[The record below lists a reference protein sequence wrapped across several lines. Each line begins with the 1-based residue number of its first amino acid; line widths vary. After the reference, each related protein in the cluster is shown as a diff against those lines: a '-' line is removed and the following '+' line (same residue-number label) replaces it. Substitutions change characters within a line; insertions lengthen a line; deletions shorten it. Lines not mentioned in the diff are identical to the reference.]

1 MEILKMGTPEALSQ
15 ITELKILEEQ
25 LEKEKKHSLRCS
37 LVTLFIAAVIGMSVG
52 VGVSLLLLILLLKQ
66 IEVIYILLVIIA
78 LPSFVTILVYKEYQI
93 REQKIVYKIEEA
105 KALSALKRKLIED
118 IITRDIK
125 IKEKVITLEIE
136 TAEKE
141 KYKIKIKDKLE
152 RLKWLLS
159 LNKTSNGE
167 EDKNDTTEKF
177 IKEIE
182 KLEELFKTF

>member
-1 MEILKMGTPEALSQ
+1 MENLKMGTPEVLSQ
-15 ITELKILEEQ
+15 ITELKIPEEQ
-25 LEKEKKHSLRCS
+25 LEKDKKHSLRCS
-37 LVTLFIAAVIGMSVG
+37 LVSLFIAAVIGMSVG
-52 VGVSLLLLILLLKQ
+52 VGVSLLLLKQ
-66 IEVIYILLVIIA
+66 IEITYILLVIIA
-78 LPSFVTILVYKEYQI
+78 LPSFATILAYKEYQI

-152 RLKWLLS
+152 QLKWLLS

>member
-1 MEILKMGTPEALSQ
+1 MENLKMGTPEALSQ
-15 ITELKILEEQ
+15 ITELKIPEVQ
-25 LEKEKKHSLRCS
+25 LEKDKKHSLRCS
-37 LVTLFIAAVIGMSVG
+37 LVTLFIVVVIGMSIG
-52 VGVSLLLLILLLKQ
+52 VVIPLLLSKQ
-66 IEVIYILLVIIA
+66 IEIIHILLFIIA
-78 LPSFVTILVYKEYQI
+78 LLPFAMILAYKEYQI
-93 REQKIVYKIEEA
+93 REQKIVYKIEES
-105 KALSALKRKLIED
+105 KALSDLKRKLIED

-125 IKEKVITLEIE
+125 IKEKVITLDIE

-141 KYKIKIKDKLE
+141 KSKIKIKDKLE

-167 EDKNDTTEKF
+167 EDKNDTIEKF

>member
-1 MEILKMGTPEALSQ
+1 MILA
-15 ITELKILEEQ
+15 
-25 LEKEKKHSLRCS
+25 
-37 LVTLFIAAVIGMSVG
+37 
-52 VGVSLLLLILLLKQ
+52 
-66 IEVIYILLVIIA
+66 
-78 LPSFVTILVYKEYQI
+78 YKEYQI
-93 REQKIVYKIEEA
+93 REQKIVYKIEES

-125 IKEKVITLEIE
+125 IKEKVITLDIE

-141 KYKIKIKDKLE
+141 KSKIKIKDKLE

-167 EDKNDTTEKF
+167 EDKNDTIEKF

>member
-1 MEILKMGTPEALSQ
+1 MENLKMGTPEALSQ
-15 ITELKILEEQ
+15 ITELKIPEEQ
-25 LEKEKKHSLRCS
+25 LEKDKIHSLRCS
-37 LVTLFIAAVIGMSVG
+37 LVTLFIAVVIGMSIG
-52 VGVSLLLLILLLKQ
+52 VVIPLLLSKQIGIIHILLFITALLSFAM
-66 IEVIYILLVIIA
+66 ILA
-78 LPSFVTILVYKEYQI
+78 YNEYQI

-125 IKEKVITLEIE
+125 IKEKVITLDIE

-141 KYKIKIKDKLE
+141 KSKIKIKDKLE

-167 EDKNDTTEKF
+167 EDKNDTIEKF

>member
-1 MEILKMGTPEALSQ
+1 MILA
-15 ITELKILEEQ
+15 
-25 LEKEKKHSLRCS
+25 
-37 LVTLFIAAVIGMSVG
+37 
-52 VGVSLLLLILLLKQ
+52 
-66 IEVIYILLVIIA
+66 
-78 LPSFVTILVYKEYQI
+78 YKEYQI
-93 REQKIVYKIEEA
+93 REQKIVHKIGEA

-125 IKEKVITLEIE
+125 IKEKVITLDIE

-141 KYKIKIKDKLE
+141 KSKIKIKDKME

-167 EDKNDTTEKF
+167 EDKNDTIEKF